1 MPVTVQQILELP
13 VLSEAQILAGK
24 SGLGRRVTSVT
35 VGEVPDIADW
45 LSGGELVLSTLFAFQ
60 GDVEKQRDFCRRVML
75 ADAAAL
81 FVKTTRF
88 VQQIPDDVLALA
100 EKRNF
105 PIVEVPKTLRW
116 TRLMEAAT
124 ELIIDRQ
131 ASLLSESQAIHHTLL
146 EVVISGGDWNDLARE
161 LARLVGRPVLLLDS
175 YLEILAL
182 SPGAGVSREELAT
195 KLNRPEARAL
205 FEELGRTRKVCA
217 VRESILPR
225 MFVQPVIAS
234 HERRGYVCVLT
245 EQEVLN
251 ANQIMTL
258 EHGATI
264 AALEAAQDR
273 ARFETE
279 VRLRGDFVDAVTS
292 GDVPVGDS
300 LLRRGVF
307 LGLDLSQGAAVILG
321 GVDEAEGL
329 VVRRN
334 FDLDTLEERIDRL
347 FVLASRR
354 VREQESSSL
363 VSLKSRRLVIFVA
376 GATGRDVESQRKL
389 VVSLRNIAEHETRLS
404 VSFGISNFAPHPEQ
418 MSAAYQQALV
428 ALKVGRKLAGP
439 GAIMHFH
446 EAGSYRLLLDI
457 WERDPGQILALYEE
471 TIAPLDRYDEKN
483 GTRLT
488 ETLIVFFRNNENLN
502 LTAAE
507 LYAHR
512 HTVRYRL
519 EKIAEL
525 TGLSVYQTE
534 HKERLSL
541 GLKARTLVTE

>member
-1 MPVTVQQILELP
+1 MPVTVKQILDLP
-13 VLSEAQILAGK
+13 LLSDARLLAGK
-24 SGLGRRVTSVT
+24 GGLGRRVTSVT

-45 LSGGELVLSTLFAFQ
+45 LSGGELVLSTMFAFQ

-88 VQQIPDDVLALA
+88 VQTIPDDVLALA

-105 PIVEVPKTLRW
+105 PIVEVPKAVRW

-131 ASLLSESQAIHHTLL
+131 ASLLSESQALHHTLL
-146 EVVISGGDWNDLARE
+146 EVVIRGGDWKDLARE

-182 SPGAGVSREELAT
+182 SPEAALSEQELAAAL
-195 KLNRPEARAL
+195 KKPEVRAL
-205 FEELGRTRKVCA
+205 FEELGRSRKVCS
-217 VRESILPR
+217 VRESGLPP
-225 MFVQPVIAS
+225 MFVQPVVAS
-234 HERRGYVCVLT
+234 NERRGYVCVLT

-273 ARFETE
+273 VRFETE

-292 GDVPVGDS
+292 GEVPIGDS

-307 LGLDLSQGAAVILG
+307 LGLDLSQGAAVMLG

-329 VVRRN
+329 VARRN
-334 FDLDTLEERIDRL
+334 LDPETLEERIDRL
-347 FVLASRR
+347 FVLAGRR
-354 VREQESSSL
+354 VRQQEGSSL
-363 VSLKSRRLVIFVA
+363 VSLKSRRLVIFVG
-376 GATGRDVESQRKL
+376 GATGRDVEAQRRL
-389 VVSLRNIAEHETRLS
+389 AVSLQNIAEKETGVTLS
-404 VSFGISNFAPHPEQ
+404 VGISNFASHPEQ

-428 ALKVGRKLAGP
+428 ALKVGRKLIGP
-439 GAIMHFH
+439 GAILHFQ

-457 WERDPGQILALYEE
+457 WERDPGQVMALYEE

-483 GTRLT
+483 GTKLT

-502 LTAAE
+502 QTAAD

-541 GLKARTLVTE
+541 GLKARTLITG